1 MTPGPTLQKSFIFR
15 FQVVHLSFGVLKIVF
30 SGVVLAQ
37 LSNTPCAIKN
47 GLLIV
52 CFLLRESDL
61 HRGLLV
67 FGMHIAGMSALA
79 TADRMDMTPNG
90 VRHSI
95 AISETIVHGGRDETI
110 PSAPTT
116 PSPKKKEIAKRRRR
130 VDALLRKRGRDGNPV
145 IGSAR
150 DMQRALLEEGVEVD
164 RSTVT
169 RDMVATGARFLAR
182 PTTADLT
189 EAHKQT
195 RVELGR
201 DLLQVDPNVIIFTD
215 ESLFDCSDPMS
226 HEWVVKGEKPRPRPV
241 AKWTAKVHVWE
252 L

>member
-1 MTPGPTLQKSFIFR
+1 
-15 FQVVHLSFGVLKIVF
+15 
-30 SGVVLAQ
+30 
-37 LSNTPCAIKN
+37 
-47 GLLIV
+47 
-52 CFLLRESDL
+52 
-61 HRGLLV
+61 
-67 FGMHIAGMSALA
+67 
-79 TADRMDMTPNG
+79 
-90 VRHSI
+90 
-95 AISETIVHGGRDETI
+95 
-110 PSAPTT
+110 
-116 PSPKKKEIAKRRRR
+116 
-130 VDALLRKRGRDGNPV
+130 
-145 IGSAR
+145 
-150 DMQRALLEEGVEVD
+150 MQRALLEEGVEVD

-241 AKWTAKVHVWE
+241 AKWTAKVHVWGAIGVGVKRLVVLRSDRVTSE
-252 L
+252 SYVSMLATFFSTLKMKGKVFMQDGAPAHSAINTKNYLRKKRVTEVKWPPKE

>member
-1 MTPGPTLQKSFIFR
+1 MPPKRTVLPM
-15 FQVVHLSFGVLKIVF
+15 LSWAKKG
-30 SGVVLAQ
+30 GQ
-37 LSNTPCAIKN
+37 LTTHA
-47 GLLIV
+47 
-52 CFLLRESDL
+52 
-61 HRGLLV
+61 RGIV

-79 TADRMDMTPNG
+79 IADRMGMTPNG

-241 AKWTAKVHVWE
+241 AKWTAKVHVWGAIGVGVKRLVVLRSDRVTSE
-252 L
+252 SYGNRMFPCWRHSLEH